1 MGEYIQQ
8 RYEDL
13 DISSHAELAERVGVS
28 RQTLSNWM
36 NSSTK
41 ITLENLIRL
50 AKALNVHPVSLL
62 RVATQEFIS
71 YPVVSHPKKRFD
83 DAGFVDETIPDDS
96 LIGSGTEF
104 EKIWWIQNT
113 GSSVWEGRRLVCQD
127 THLPLYERRGD
138 EFVPFHSCV
147 LTPEAKQIAIPPTK
161 PQETIELKIKFSAPL
176 LPGRAVSIWKI
187 TDKDGN
193 HCYPNKPGV
202 WCQVIVTGFY

>member
-1 MGEYIQQ
+1 MREKSSLGEYIQQ

-50 AKALNVHPVSLL
+50 AKALNVHPVSL
-62 RVATQEFIS
+62 
-71 YPVVSHPKKRFD
+71 
-83 DAGFVDETIPDDS
+83 
-96 LIGSGTEF
+96 
-104 EKIWWIQNT
+104 WWIQNT